1 MLLEGLG
8 KDISDKGLMNTPRR
22 VVEMLECF
30 SKTSGIVDEEIF
42 DTTFSIEHYDEF
54 ILMKNIKFSS
64 FCEHHLLP
72 FFGSVSICYI
82 PAKGVVTGLSRLVR
96 IVDKYS
102 KCLQLQERMTAQ
114 IADAIL
120 ANVAN
125 LGVFVLVNAHHMC
138 IGSRGV
144 CQPSCSTITCAK
156 RGAFSSNSALV
167 SQVQQL
173 ILANTPSL

>member
-1 MLLEGLG
+1 MNKDKVREAIGMLLEGLG

-82 PAKGVVTGLSRLVR
+82 PAKGVVT
-96 IVDKYS
+96 
-102 KCLQLQERMTAQ
+102 
-114 IADAIL
+114 
-120 ANVAN
+120 
-125 LGVFVLVNAHHMC
+125 
-138 IGSRGV
+138 
-144 CQPSCSTITCAK
+144 
-156 RGAFSSNSALV
+156 
-167 SQVQQL
+167 
-173 ILANTPSL
+173 